1 MGMVPGPTTNP
12 DTPAVIQQ
20 GKWNLISH
28 FLQILE
34 INWSDISLRLK
45 VNAITYIMYKFR
57 AFIRSWSMGDTN
69 CCSIVLLMF
78 NMVCCCSGWMY
89 FQVLIGLRIQC
100 DNGS

>member
-1 MGMVPGPTTNP
+1 MARECVGMVPGPTTNP

-69 CCSIVLLMF
+69 CCSIITRAWKVFPPHM
-78 NMVCCCSGWMY
+78 
-89 FQVLIGLRIQC
+89 I
-100 DNGS
+100 